1 MSSHGMSNQ
10 QLTVNLKSIAVA
22 LGLFKYRTIAAII
35 RLGGVEIS
43 TNRASMLLRSAGATK
58 NASGNSDLQDARTNR
73 TATITPDEFNA
84 FCAGLSLYLD
94 QKDNE

>member
-10 QLTVNLKSIAVA
+10 ELTSKLKKIAVEQ
-22 LGLFKYRTIAAII
+22 GIFQYRTIAAII

-43 TNRASMLLRSAGATK
+43 NNRASMLLRSAGATK
-58 NASGNSDLQDARTNR
+58 NASGNSDLQGSRINR
-73 TATITPDEFNA
+73 SANITPDEFNA